1 MLNPEELGRITVK
14 LIKAADG
21 AVSVT
26 VAAENSQT
34 QRVLEQH
41 SELMQ
46 NNLRSNGL
54 NLTSWQTVNESRQE
68 TYAQDYNGSSK
79 NPYFR
84 RDDAQSPEEES
95 DGKSFAEIIASM

>member
-1 MLNPEELGRITVK
+1 M
-14 LIKAADG
+14 KAADG

-26 VAAENSQT
+26 IAAENAHT

-46 NNLRSNGL
+46 NNLRNSGV
-54 NLTSWQTVNESRQE
+54 NLEEWQTVNESRQE

-84 RDDAQSPEEES
+84 RDDAQHTDDD
-95 DGKSFAEIIASM
+95 DGDRTFADIIAAM